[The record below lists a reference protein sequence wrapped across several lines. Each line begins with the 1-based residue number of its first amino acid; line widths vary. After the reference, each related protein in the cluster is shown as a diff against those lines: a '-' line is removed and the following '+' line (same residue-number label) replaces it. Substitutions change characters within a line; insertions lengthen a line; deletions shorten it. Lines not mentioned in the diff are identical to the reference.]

1 MSYIRARETETE
13 TEDRQNFSMPVNN
26 DSYIGARERQ
36 TELVLNAQS
45 IMTVISGQERQRQR
59 ETETERDGDRE
70 TETGRQVDRQLV

>member
-26 DSYIGARERQ
+26 DSYIRARERQ

-45 IMTVISGQERQRQR
+45 IMTVISGQERQR
-59 ETETERDGDRE
+59 ETERDGDRE